1 MDPIAS
7 RAVGAYTDA
16 LRRGV
21 GSTAQ
26 GADAA
31 GGLGGFS
38 GGGDANSFSSVLGRA
53 MDDAVATSAKADQ
66 TSMSAAV
73 GKANVTDVVTA
84 LTNAEVTL
92 QAVVAVRDKVV
103 SAYQEIM
110 RMPI

>member
-7 RAVGAYTDA
+7 RALGAYTDA
-16 LRRGV
+16 LRRGA
-21 GSTAQ
+21 G
-26 GADAA
+26 A
-31 GGLGGFS
+31 GGA
-38 GGGDANSFSSVLGRA
+38 GDTPSPLSNETAGRPDDSFGAVLGRA
-53 MDDAVATSAKADQ
+53 MDDAVQTAATADR
-66 TSMSAAV
+66 TSMAAAV
-73 GKANVTDVVTA
+73 GKADVTQVVTA

>member
-1 MDPIAS
+1 MDPITS
-7 RAVGAYTDA
+7 RALGAYNDA
-16 LRRGV
+16 LRRG
-21 GSTAQ
+21 A
-26 GADAA
+26 GAGTGGIAGGGASPAAA
-31 GGLGGFS
+31 GGP
-38 GGGDANSFSSVLGRA
+38 DASFSAVLGRA
-53 MDDAVATSAKADQ
+53 MDDAVATSVKADQ
-66 TSMSAAV
+66 VSLSAAA

>member
-7 RAVGAYTDA
+7 RALGAYTDA
-16 LRRGV
+16 LRRG
-21 GSTAQ
+21 
-26 GADAA
+26 A
-31 GGLGGFS
+31 GGAAP
-38 GGGDANSFSSVLGRA
+38 GGDSVGPKGATGAGDDGNSFSAVLGRA
-53 MDDAVATSAKADQ
+53 MDEAVATSVKADQ
-66 TSMSAAV
+66 TSLAAAA

>member
-1 MDPIAS
+1 MDPITT
-7 RAVGAYTDA
+7 RALGAYNEA
-16 LRRGV
+16 LRRGT
-21 GSTAQ
+21 GAGGAASAPLGPQ
-26 GADAA
+26 GQAA
-31 GGLGGFS
+31 GG
-38 GGGDANSFSSVLGRA
+38 DDSFTAVLGRA
-53 MDDAVATSAKADQ
+53 MDNAVSTSLKADQ
-66 TSMSAAV
+66 TSLAAAA

>member
-1 MDPIAS
+1 MDPIAN
-7 RAVGAYTDA
+7 RALGAYTDA
-16 LRRGV
+16 LRRGA
-21 GSTAQ
+21 GSAPGGEALGRTA
-26 GADAA
+26 ALP
-31 GGLGGFS
+31 GGD
-38 GGGDANSFSSVLGRA
+38 DANSFGAVLGRA
-53 MDDAVATSAKADQ
+53 MDDAVATSVKADQ
-66 TSMSAAV
+66 TSLAAAA